1 MSKTS
6 NKILA
11 TVGATATAALLF
23 AAVVI
28 NYDTP
33 NYTREEMRNARYDLE
48 CAENRYWMAHDYAV
62 DQSYDTL
69 KTDKQYNKLYNKLVK
84 VSAAADSVWTNPD
97 AEWNQ
102 YSQLLKQADA
112 LTEQCDSLAGEL
124 RSAHIDNNIELK
136 YAGENLRRAT
146 EYVEQMQRDSVRAD
160 SIAKI
165 PLTVRFQDNWNKIR
179 TKYHLNRIASHQQ
192 SLQELQR

>member
-48 CAENRYWMAHDYAV
+48 CAENRYWMVHDYAV

-84 VSAAADSVWTNPD
+84 VSAAADSVWINPD
-97 AEWNQ
+97 ADWSQ

-136 YAGENLRRAT
+136 YASENLRRAA
-146 EYVEQMQRDSVRAD
+146 EYVEQMERDSVRAD

-165 PLTVRFQDNWNKIR
+165 PLTVRFEDNWNKIR

>member
-33 NYTREEMRNARYDLE
+33 NYTREEMHNARYDLE

>member
-1 MSKTS
+1 M
-6 NKILA
+6 
-11 TVGATATAALLF
+11 V
-23 AAVVI
+23 
-28 NYDTP
+28 
-33 NYTREEMRNARYDLE
+33 
-48 CAENRYWMAHDYAV
+48 HDYAV

-69 KTDKQYNKLYNKLVK
+69 KTDKQYNKLYNKLIK
-84 VSAAADSVWTNPD
+84 VSEAADSVWINPD
-97 AEWNQ
+97 AEWSQ
-102 YSQLLKQADA
+102 YSQLLNQADA

-136 YAGENLRRAT
+136 YACDNLRRAT
-146 EYVEQMQRDSVRAD
+146 EYVEQMERDSVRAD

>member
-48 CAENRYWMAHDYAV
+48 CAENRYWMVHDHAV

-97 AEWNQ
+97 AEWSQ
-102 YSQLLKQADA
+102 YSQLLNQADA

-124 RSAHIDNNIELK
+124 RSAHIDNNIALK
-136 YAGENLRRAT
+136 YAGDKLRRAA
-146 EYVEQMQRDSVRAD
+146 EYVEQMERDSVRAD